1 MSNAT
6 CLKDCIRTISDVY
19 YVSNLSTNLL
29 SVSAITK
36 KGYTVEFNNKLCRVY
51 DKHECLVTGTQTSG
65 VYQLDTVS
73 DNGCVVASAVMA
85 SAKIHTANAATMLS
99 QEVWPRRLGHLNSR
113 SMQLLQKGKPGHMV
127 SEVRNLRKLRKI
139 LNRNTKISVKL
150 CSKWIKSKTHN
161 MADRDAQVSRCL
173 WRQVLV
179 CAPDFS

>member
-113 SMQLLQKGKPGHMV
+113 SMQLLQKGMSSGISYSLSDFKQCIPCIESKQSRLPFPKKSHTRAKEKLGLVH
-127 SEVRNLRKLRKI
+127 SE
-139 LNRNTKISVKL
+139 
-150 CSKWIKSKTHN
+150 
-161 MADRDAQVSRCL
+161 
-173 WRQVLV
+173 
-179 CAPDFS
+179 

>member
-1 MSNAT
+1 MDGIPYSFICKA
-6 CLKDCIRTISDVY
+6 KK
-19 YVSNLSTNLL
+19 STHLYLLNLL
-29 SVSAITK
+29 NLIYSIGTVPPKWKHQIIIAISK
-36 KGYTVEFNNKLCRVY
+36 
-51 DKHECLVTGTQTSG
+51 
-65 VYQLDTVS
+65 
-73 DNGCVVASAVMA
+73 
-85 SAKIHTANAATMLS
+85 
-99 QEVWPRRLGHLNSR
+99 P
-113 SMQLLQKGKPGHMV
+113 GKPGHMV